1 MQKHA
6 KRILVLTVGII
17 FILLGLVGLALPFLQ
32 GILFL
37 IIGFLLVSLCFPQI
51 RTLMKKHT
59 EKHHRLHKTI
69 NKVEVWLAKF
79 IGEV

>member
-37 IIGFLLVSLCFPQI
+37 IIGFLLSL
-51 RTLMKKHT
+51 TLLSANTHIN
-59 EKHHRLHKTI
+59 EKTHRK
-69 NKVEVWLAKF
+69 ASSPA
-79 IGEV
+79 